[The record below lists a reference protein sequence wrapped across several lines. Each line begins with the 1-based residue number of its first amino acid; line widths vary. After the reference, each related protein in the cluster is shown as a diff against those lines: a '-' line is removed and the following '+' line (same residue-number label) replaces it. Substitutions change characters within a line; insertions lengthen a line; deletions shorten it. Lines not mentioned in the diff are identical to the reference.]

1 MGIGRK
7 KDALTTLALTT
18 IKLSVYG
25 AAIHHD
31 T

>member
-7 KDALTTLALTT
+7 EDELTTLALIK
-18 IKLSVYG
+18 IKLAEYG